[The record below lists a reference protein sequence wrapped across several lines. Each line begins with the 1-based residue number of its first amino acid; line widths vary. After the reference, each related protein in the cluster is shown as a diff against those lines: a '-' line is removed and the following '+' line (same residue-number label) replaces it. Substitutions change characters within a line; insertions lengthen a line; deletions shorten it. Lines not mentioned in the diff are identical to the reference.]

1 MLDNFPINERDNKN
15 IELEKEKRMTTVRSM
30 RGVLVDMG
38 KLFRENQETVAITG
52 SNIRMNARGDLFLP
66 DGQIKTVEEIEKEQK
81 KIKVEKEKVSLLDSD
96 KLRKFHLKRK
106 FMTPKEIQEN
116 LKRMETE
123 TIIEKMDQ
131 QKETLNVDNNND
143 YGMESMKTMKKS
155 SSSQKKK

>member
-1 MLDNFPINERDNKN
+1 
-15 IELEKEKRMTTVRSM
+15 MTTVRSM

-38 KLFRENQETVAITG
+38 KLFRDNQETIAITG

-66 DGQIKTVEEIEKEQK
+66 DGQIKTVEEIEREQK
-81 KIKVEKEKVSLLDSD
+81 KMKIEKEKVSLLDSE

-116 LKRMETE
+116 LKRIETE
-123 TIIEKMDQ
+123 TTMEKINQ
-131 QKETLNVDNNND
+131 QKETLNVDDGND
-143 YGMESMKTMKKS
+143 YVVESVKNIKKS

>member
-1 MLDNFPINERDNKN
+1 
-15 IELEKEKRMTTVRSM
+15 MTTVRSM

-38 KLFRENQETVAITG
+38 KLFRDNQETIAITG

-66 DGQIKTVEEIEKEQK
+66 DGQIKTVEEIEREQK
-81 KIKVEKEKVSLLDSD
+81 KMKIEREKVSLLDSE

-116 LKRMETE
+116 LKRIETE
-123 TIIEKMDQ
+123 TTMEKINQ
-131 QKETLNVDNNND
+131 QKETLNVDDGND
-143 YGMESMKTMKKS
+143 YVVESAKNIKKS